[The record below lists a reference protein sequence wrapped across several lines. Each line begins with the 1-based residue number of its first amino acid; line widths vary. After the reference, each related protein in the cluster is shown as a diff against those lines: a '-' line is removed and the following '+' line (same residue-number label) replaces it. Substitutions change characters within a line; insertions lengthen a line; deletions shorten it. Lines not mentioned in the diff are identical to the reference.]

1 MQAPPELEL
10 ANLNCEI
17 LERGGGL
24 KKWRESRRE
33 EKVASVRR
41 RREFTWQ
48 RC

>member
-1 MQAPPELEL
+1 MQAPPELEF

-17 LERGGGL
+17 LERSGGL
-24 KKWRESRRE
+24 KNGGRVG
-33 EKVASVRR
+33 EKVAAVRR